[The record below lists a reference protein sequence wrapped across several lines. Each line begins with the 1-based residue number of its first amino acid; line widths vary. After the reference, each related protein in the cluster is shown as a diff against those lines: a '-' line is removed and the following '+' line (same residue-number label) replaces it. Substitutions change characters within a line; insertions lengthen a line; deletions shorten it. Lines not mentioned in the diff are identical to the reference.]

1 MYKKLKNLLSAL
13 GYIGF
18 FCGYFYILF
27 FNLVGGFAM
36 NGMETQWE
44 ALKILLLSFIIAAG
58 FPGIICYQHHRIYK
72 LEKELDDLYDSSQ
85 KKQTKK
91 EEDTHKSEAIKIY
104 NS

>member
-27 FNLVGGFAM
+27 FNLVGGFSM
-36 NGMETQWE
+36 NGMETRWD

-72 LEKELDDLYDSSQ
+72 LEEELDDLYDRSQ
-85 KKQTKK
+85 KKQTQK
-91 EEDTHKSEAIKIY
+91 E
-104 NS
+104 

>member
-1 MYKKLKNLLSAL
+1 MYKKHKNLLSAL

-27 FNLVGGFAM
+27 FNLVGGFSM
-36 NGMETQWE
+36 NGMETRWD

-72 LEKELDDLYDSSQ
+72 LEEELDDLYDSSQ

-91 EEDTHKSEAIKIY
+91 NKMPI
-104 NS
+104 

>member
-27 FNLVGGFAM
+27 FNLVGGI
-36 NGMETQWE
+36 ETRWD
-44 ALKILLLSFIIAAG
+44 ALKILLLSFIIATG

-72 LEKELDDLYDSSQ
+72 LEEELDNLYDSSQ
-85 KKQTKK
+85 KRQTKK
-91 EEDTHKSEAIKIY
+91 E
-104 NS
+104 